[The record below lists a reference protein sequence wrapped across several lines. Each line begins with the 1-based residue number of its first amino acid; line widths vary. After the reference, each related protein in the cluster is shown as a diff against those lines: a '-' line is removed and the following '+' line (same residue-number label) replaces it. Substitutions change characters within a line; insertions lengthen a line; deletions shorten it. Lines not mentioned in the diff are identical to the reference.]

1 MTGFCFQ
8 ALEVLDQL
16 WYKVCPIYLCH
27 SVRDAAQGEGTS
39 QIGPESCWENEQSWW
54 DEWKLSDCTNYLT
67 WDFSFFLMLVY

>member
-39 QIGPESCWENEQSWW
+39 QIGPESMEASRKAAGRMSNPGGMSES
-54 DEWKLSDCTNYLT
+54 
-67 WDFSFFLMLVY
+67 